1 MEAIAGRPVACRKL
15 FGPRIGCLQTSHWIP
30 PSRLTSAVS
39 LYRSKFLDRLAGAVQ
54 YSYRNVDLLWDNV
67 IAGLGWPRFWC
78 SRSPGPSLYPS
89 AGREHLRYA
98 GVGVR
103 YVSLSR

>member
-54 YSYRNVDLLWDNV
+54 YSYRDVDLLWDNV
-67 IAGLGWPRFWC
+67 IAGLWMAPLPVREVPARRYTPRRAGNTC
-78 SRSPGPSLYPS
+78 DMPG
-89 AGREHLRYA
+89 
-98 GVGVR
+98 
-103 YVSLSR
+103 